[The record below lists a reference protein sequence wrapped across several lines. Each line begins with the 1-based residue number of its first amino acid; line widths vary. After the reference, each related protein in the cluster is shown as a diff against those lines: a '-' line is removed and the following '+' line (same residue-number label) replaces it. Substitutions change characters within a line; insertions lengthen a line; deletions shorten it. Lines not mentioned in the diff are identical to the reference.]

1 VRLLFV
7 IIPMVLFLVLAVGH
21 CVRSGVELDDDGY
34 IVLRVADNLRS
45 GNGMVFNPGERRDV
59 TDSPLWVGLVL
70 PFSFT
75 KDAPFW
81 VVACGLALGVAVLLA
96 VHAGPRLTVA
106 GACASLFLALDGLFA
121 ARATA
126 GTSAT
131 FAALYVL
138 VLFGMV
144 RRWRGRTEA
153 GLNEPV
159 LAAWLAVAALVRY
172 ELVLIAI
179 PTALGWALPERRR
192 SRAWLPLAAAIGGAL
207 VCALARWLYFDTL
220 PALWEPWPPTSASM
234 RAGTM
239 TLLGLVL
246 RRPLLALGAFV
257 LVAGI
262 ASGASRPNRT
272 SGLTFGFFLLAFF
285 AILPAGGTD
294 VLRHAPVLLPLGYV
308 LAVEAV
314 WRGTRTRF
322 GLVAALLLV
331 AAQPAWTWKEV
342 VERSGSAAG
351 YARLGQWLQ
360 SRARTDTVV
369 GAREVG
375 ALGYYSRLRMED
387 VEGQVSGRVAAQ
399 RRARPPV
406 SEEIAARDFVP
417 MLSLEPDLV
426 VVAYGEPVPSNMVY
440 VPNQNAVPS
449 VLRGNYGVY
458 RWAGSPVWRTT
469 AVPEPS
475 TRVESA
481 PDRRRRQA
489 SPANQ
494 EGEAAERRDGAQRL
508 EAGERQDVEAPR
520 EENRAAD
527 ESDPR

>member
-1 VRLLFV
+1 MRLLFV

-21 CVRSGVELDDDGY
+21 CVRSGIELDDAGY

-59 TDSPLWVGLVL
+59 TDSPLWVGFLL
-70 PFSFT
+70 PLSFT

-81 VVACGLALGVAVLLA
+81 VVVSGLALGVAVVLA
-96 VHAGPRLTVA
+96 VLAGPRLPVA

-138 VLFGMV
+138 VLYGMV
-144 RRWRGRTEA
+144 RRWRGRAEA
-153 GLNEPV
+153 GPNEPV

-179 PTALGWALPERRR
+179 PTAFGWAYPERRR
-192 SRAWLPLAAAIGGAL
+192 ARAWLPLAAAIAGAAL
-207 VCALARWLYFDTL
+207 VAVVRWRYFGAL
-220 PALWEPWPPTSASM
+220 PALWEPWPPTPASM
-234 RAGTM
+234 RVGAM
-239 TLLGLVL
+239 TLVGLVL

-257 LVAGI
+257 LLSGI
-262 ASGASRPNRT
+262 ASGAARPNRT
-272 SGLTFGFFLLAFF
+272 SGLTIGFFLLVFF
-285 AILPAGGTD
+285 ATLPAGGTD
-294 VLRHAPVLLPLGYV
+294 VLRHAPVLLPLAYV

-331 AAQPAWTWKEV
+331 AAQPAWTWKAV
-342 VERSGSAAG
+342 VERTGSAAG

-360 SRARTDTVV
+360 SRAREDTVV

-387 VEGQVSGRVAAQ
+387 VGGQVSGRVAAQ
-399 RRARPPV
+399 RRARPPAPHQ
-406 SEEIAARDFVP
+406 IAARDFIP

-426 VVAYGEPVPSNMVY
+426 VVASGEPVPSNMVY
-440 VPNQNAVPS
+440 VPNQDAVPP
-449 VLRGNYGVY
+449 VLRGDYGVY
-458 RWAGSPVWRTT
+458 RWAGSPVWRTA
-469 AVPEPS
+469 AVPEAS
-475 TRVESA
+475 TAR
-481 PDRRRRQA
+481 
-489 SPANQ
+489 
-494 EGEAAERRDGAQRL
+494 
-508 EAGERQDVEAPR
+508 
-520 EENRAAD
+520 
-527 ESDPR
+527 